1 MSKEL
6 QEHCDQIAK
15 RINDGIILTAEDI
28 KDVEDSNDHL
38 YDEGDMLSGWDYIAD
53 VYSFRWLV
61 DSDGD
66 VLEAQL
72 MVAGGG
78 PEIWVHISEDGSGR
92 VEGYWWGDRATAI
105 LTDDPMGV
113 FEAANEYYM
122 TKG

>member
-6 QEHCDQIAK
+6 QEHCDHIAET
-15 RINDGIILTAEDI
+15 INEGIVLTAEDI
-28 KDVEDSNDHL
+28 QESVYDYD
-38 YDEGDMLSGWDYIAD
+38 YDEGDMLSGWDYIRDA
-53 VYSFRWLV
+53 YSFRWLV
-61 DSDGD
+61 DGDGD

-78 PEIWVHISEDGSGR
+78 PEIWVHISEDGSGC
-92 VEGYWWGDRATAI
+92 VEGYWWGDRATARI
-105 LTDDPMGV
+105 TDDPMGV